1 MTYQA
6 KPSTVTTGPV
16 TGSRKIYTS
25 PEGQPDIAVPFREVV
40 LDPSAREEPVRLYDT
55 SGPYTEA
62 NAAIDLA
69 AGLPRVRAPW
79 LARRGFASATARAVK
94 PEDNG
99 FVPEDRLVPAC
110 PAPQDL
116 LEGRPASS

>member
-1 MTYQA
+1 MTYQQ
-6 KPSTVTTGPV
+6 KPSAVTTGPV

-25 PEGQPDIAVPFREVV
+25 PEGRPDISVPFREVV

-55 SGPYTEA
+55 SGPYTET

-79 LARRGFASATARAVK
+79 LGAAGLRTGRR
-94 PEDNG
+94 
-99 FVPEDRLVPAC
+99 
-110 PAPQDL
+110 PQR
-116 LEGRPASS
+116 EAGG